1 MRNLYI
7 DTREGP
13 AFVSVPPEVAAAL
26 ESSAAGEDELALA
39 LELAG
44 LVTVRLGEEAGT
56 AMLRHWVEHDPH
68 ILLDADPQLVQTL
81 AHEPELI
88 VGSLC
93 GSTGDAGKAV

>member
-1 MRNLYI
+1 MRNLYV

-13 AFVSVPPEVAAAL
+13 AFVSVPREVAAAL
-26 ESSAAGEDELALA
+26 ETAAAGGAELALA

-56 AMLRHWVEHDPH
+56 AMLRHWVEHDPRV
-68 ILLDADPQLVQTL
+68 LLDADPQLFQTL

-88 VGSLC
+88 VGLLC
-93 GSTGDAGKAV
+93 GSMGDAGKAV